1 LVDKYVKE
9 IIELLQSGAT
19 ADVICEKI
27 GMCDSAVKKIQLVKL
42 MPVKKVVKSPQFGEC
57 DICKLIVEAAQGLL
71 GLGVDEIQQKLDDV
85 CSGIPFVGG
94 ECKKLVAKY
103 VNEIVAYLK
112 AGKTTD
118 EVCKLISLCS
128 KFDQNLMNQIHVRA
142 MSIAAELKAKRQPK
156 DFTCD
161 LCVEIAGEVGKYL
174 NDDESQI
181 VAQLESYCSYL
192 GPLAST
198 CKQMVDEYVPKLIGY
213 LNDGK
218 SDKEACQEIGLC

>member
-1 LVDKYVKE
+1 
-9 IIELLQSGAT
+9 
-19 ADVICEKI
+19 
-27 GMCDSAVKKIQLVKL
+27 MCDSAVKKIPLVEM
-42 MPVKKVVKSPQFGEC
+42 MPAKKVVKSPQFGEC

-103 VNEIVAYLK
+103 VGEIVAYLK

-128 KFDQNLMNQIHVRA
+128 KKFDQNLMNQIHVRTMA
-142 MSIAAELKAKRQPK
+142 MVDELKAKRQPK

-161 LCVEIAGEVGKYL
+161 MCVEIAGEVGKYL
-174 NDDESQI
+174 NDDESDI
-181 VAQLESYCSYL
+181 IKQLESYCSYL

-198 CKQMVDEYVPKLIGY
+198 CKSMVDEYVPKLIGY

-218 SDKEACQEIGLC
+218 SDKEACSEIGLC